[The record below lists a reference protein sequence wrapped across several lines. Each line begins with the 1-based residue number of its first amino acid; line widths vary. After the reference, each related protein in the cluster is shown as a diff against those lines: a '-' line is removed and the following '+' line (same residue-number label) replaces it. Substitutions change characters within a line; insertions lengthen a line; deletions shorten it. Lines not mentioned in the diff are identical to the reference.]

1 LFNYCESVS
10 QVVDDALKSAAEVL
24 VKTSKEADKKFKRAI
39 DALRDYE
46 KRYHFETTM
55 AESMAAEE
63 AKDKSST
70 NLKDRS
76 PVRGSQVS
84 LEVTFASYLR
94 VQAGVEFRIHR
105 SLLDRNPII
114 VKREPAYRCGLQY

>member
-46 KRYHFETTM
+46 KRYHFETTV